1 MKFEGITLINL
12 CPHAIDIK
20 DILHIPERHWVA
32 RCKNQSS
39 IKYKPTILN
48 FQHKGVR
55 FGLLNDVVRIYNTK
69 KSEEGE
75 EKEWKPFPPELPFTF
90 YIVSQIT
97 ADKLKDRNDI
107 LIPDSKTKDGELI
120 VRGFLC
126 SEATYVNIVE
136 CLE

>member
-1 MKFEGITLINL
+1 MKFDTIAIINL
-12 CPHAIDIK
+12 CPHNITIK
-20 DILHIPERHWVA
+20 DILHIPKRHWVA

-39 IKYKPTILN
+39 IKFKPTHLDFN
-48 FQHKGVR
+48 HQGVR
-55 FGLLNDVVRIYNTK
+55 FGLINETVRIYNSTK
-69 KSEEGE
+69 AEEGE
-75 EKEWKPFPPELPFTF
+75 EKEWKPFPPYVPFTF

-107 LIPDSKTKDGELI
+107 LVPDSKTKDGELV

-126 SEATYVNIVE
+126 NEATYVNLVE